1 MYLPAANCSQRY
13 EAAHSKSN
21 KIILSDKSNAS
32 CYQITLALFTTH
44 SRIWYKQTGNRI
56 RINRKKKKKTN
67 FLITQGSDNGKCY
80 FSLFIE
86 QSNRAYRKIKVL
98 YPDQQNKVLYPN
110 ILITQAFYCILRL
123 RSVLHLCYHI
133 HGHIL
138 QACYIFQILTH
149 SL

>member
-1 MYLPAANCSQRY
+1 MKQPIQNPIRSFSVTSQMLAATRSHLLY
-13 EAAHSKSN
+13 SPLILEFGTSKLV
-21 KIILSDKSNAS
+21 IGEEL
-32 CYQITLALFTTH
+32 TE
-44 SRIWYKQTGNRI
+44 
-56 RINRKKKKKTN
+56 KKKTN
-67 FLITQGSDNGKCY
+67 FLITHSSDNGKCY

-138 QACYIFQILTH
+138 QACYIFHILTH